1 MPLSPR
7 VSLLIAVLDRERYL
21 PQAIES
27 ALAQT
32 CPDFELLIRDDGSRD
47 RSLAIARD
55 YAARD
60 PRVRVL
66 EGEHL
71 GVNGAMRALVEAG
84 AAPLIGFLDSDD
96 LLERRALAETMAVLD
111 ADPEVGVVYTDYV
124 TIDEAGKSLGYGERC
139 RVPYSPDRL
148 LVEFMTFQFRLMRKT
163 AYLAAGGF
171 DPAIE
176 YAADYDL
183 CLRLSE
189 KVAFAHLPMPLYF
202 YRVHGATIS
211 AQSREAQSADSHLAV
226 KNALRRRGL
235 DSELEVHRLPGGGLQ
250 LRPLGERERG

>member
-1 MPLSPR
+1 MPLNPR
-7 VSLLIAVLDRERYL
+7 ASVLIAVLDRERYL

-32 CPDFELLIRDDGSRD
+32 CADFELLIWDDGSRD

-60 PRVRVL
+60 PRVRVVG
-66 EGEHL
+66 GEHL
-71 GVNGAMRALVEAG
+71 GVNGAMRALVEAST
-84 AAPLIGFLDSDD
+84 APLIGFLDSDD

-163 AYLAAGGF
+163 AYLAAGASIRRSST
-171 DPAIE
+171 P
-176 YAADYDL
+176 
-183 CLRLSE
+183 
-189 KVAFAHLPMPLYF
+189 PT
-202 YRVHGATIS
+202 TIS
-211 AQSREAQSADSHLAV
+211 ACASPRRWPSRTCPCRSISIGCTAGPSP
-226 KNALRRRGL
+226 RRGAK
-235 DSELEVHRLPGGGLQ
+235 RRAPTRTG
-250 LRPLGERERG
+250 R